1 MGFGGYEEGKLI
13 SPELTTLMFDSY
25 EMGELAAETITDMVE
40 GHTVPQKQN
49 IDYTFIERYSVNAR

>member
-1 MGFGGYEEGKLI
+1 MI

-40 GHTVPQKQN
+40 GRKVHPKHEIT
-49 IDYTFIERYSVNAR
+49 YTFIERNSVNAR